1 MDCEPNSFNRLEKE
15 LVTDFVFSAEQ
26 IGQMLLAGSDVLRQT
41 AGALQVPI
49 LQVSQ
54 RMARAIRGG
63 NKILV
68 CGNGGSAA
76 DSQHFAAELV
86 GRYRQE
92 RNAWPAVALTVDTSI
107 LTSVGNDYGF
117 DQVFARQVQALGRPG
132 DVLLTISTS
141 GKSPNILKAAE
152 MARELTIWTVGL
164 TGSLDCPLRQAVD
177 ACLQVPAT
185 DTPLIQQAHLA
196 ILHVICEALEVLVP

>member
-1 MDCEPNSFNRLEKE
+1 MDTCPERLGKRSEKSMSRI
-15 LVTDFVFSAEQ
+15 TTSAEQ
-26 IGQMLLAGSDVLRQT
+26 ISQMLLAGSDVLRQT
-41 AGALQVPI
+41 AVTLQAPI

-54 RMARAIRGG
+54 RMAQAIRVG
-63 NKILV
+63 NKVLI

-117 DQVFARQVQALGRPG
+117 D
-132 DVLLTISTS
+132 
-141 GKSPNILKAAE
+141 
-152 MARELTIWTVGL
+152 
-164 TGSLDCPLRQAVD
+164 
-177 ACLQVPAT
+177 
-185 DTPLIQQAHLA
+185 
-196 ILHVICEALEVLVP
+196 